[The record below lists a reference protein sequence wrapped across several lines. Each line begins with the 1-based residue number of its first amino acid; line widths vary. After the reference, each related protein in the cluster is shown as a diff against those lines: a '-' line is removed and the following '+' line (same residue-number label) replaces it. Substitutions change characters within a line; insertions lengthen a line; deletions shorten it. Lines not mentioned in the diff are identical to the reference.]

1 MWKQTKT
8 KIFKKLANLQF
19 AIGLLFTIGFM
30 IAIGT
35 IIEQN
40 QTIDFYKNAYPIDNY
55 FFNWEIIKLLGFD
68 QIYQTWWFIVL
79 LVLLGAQLLGC
90 TFLQQFP
97 ALNLARRCYF
107 YKTENQLKKL

>member
-1 MWKQTKT
+1 MKLKSL
-8 KIFKKLANLQF
+8 IFRYLIDLKA
-19 AIGLLFTIGFM
+19 AIYLLLLISFLSS
-30 IAIGT
+30 IGT

-90 TFLQQFP
+90 TFFTTIS
-97 ALNLARRCYF
+97 CS
-107 YKTENQLKKL
+107 